1 LLPSLRRALGLAVI
15 ATALAPTGAL
25 AAITETTITTPA
37 SPAYRLY
44 QPSVKAAA
52 ETLSVAGSTDGAAG
66 DMIDFVCDGTPIR
79 RAVAVDKEGVFAVEL
94 PYKAFPRLLCTLRAV
109 PNKLN
114 GKDLDPFTGPLV
126 AVTYFNPYETTT
138 EVLGADRPVPMNYNA
153 QTAHR
158 GGPTDLHA
166 IGGGALQQSVWT
178 LGARVGTEA
187 KDDRNALEVDGR
199 AAYSAADVPLY
210 RFEGERPAAPAGFD
224 GVQATLTLDERTGG
238 VVVVE
243 SQRIVRC
250 AGTDAPRPPQEF
262 CREVLGTG
270 VRLERTITFTDEH
283 RLVDV
288 QDRWI
293 ATDGQPHR
301 LRAVYS
307 NGVKAE
313 RPLWRL
319 AGEAAF
325 RPREYPDAVVPSGPG
340 SLLLDT
346 GAGMFGALSYD
357 PAPSVFA
364 FGGPG
369 LLAELVEATVPAGGM
384 LPVRRSFASGDNVIA
399 VEQLVGRFAPRPE
412 PTATPVPENGPPQH
426 VIDDRHR
433 PDDGGVR
440 RCTVPRVRAGAT
452 VKSARSALKKA
463 GCKTARSTRK
473 ARSAKV
479 RKGRVVSLSRKAGA
493 SVPIDAAITIKVSS
507 GRKRS

>member
-1 LLPSLRRALGLAVI
+1 MLPSLRRALGLAVI
-15 ATALAPTGAL
+15 AAALAPTGAS
-25 AAITETTITTPA
+25 AAVTKSTITTPA

-44 QPSVKAAA
+44 QPSEKAAA
-52 ETLSVAGSTDGAAG
+52 QTLHVAGSTDGKAG
-66 DMIDFVCDGTPIR
+66 DLIDFTCNGTAVL
-79 RAVAVDKEGVFAVEL
+79 RAVAVGKEGVFAAEL
-94 PYKAFPRLLCTLRAV
+94 PYKTFPRQLCTLRAV
-109 PNKLN
+109 PNKYN

-138 EVLGADRPVPMNYNA
+138 TVLGAERAVPMDYSA
-153 QTAHR
+153 RTAHV
-158 GGPTDLHA
+158 GGPSDVNSIA
-166 IGGGALQQSVWT
+166 GGALQRYVWT
-178 LGARVGTEA
+178 LGASVGTQE

-199 AAYSAADVPLY
+199 AAYAAADVPTYL
-210 RFEGERPAAPAGFD
+210 FEGERPAAPEGYD

-270 VRLERTITFTDEH
+270 VRLERTITFTDDH
-283 RLVDV
+283 TLVDV

-301 LRAVYS
+301 LRAVYTH
-307 NGVKAE
+307 GAKAE
-313 RPLWRL
+313 RPLWRF
-319 AGEAAF
+319 AGEPAF
-325 RPREYPDAVVPSGPG
+325 KPRTYPEAVVPSGPG

-346 GAGMFGALSYD
+346 GVGAFGALSYD

-399 VEQLVGRFAPRPE
+399 VEQLVQRFAPPE
-412 PTATPVPENGPPQH
+412 PESTPVPENGPPPH
-426 VIDDRHR
+426 VIEDRNR
-433 PDDGGVR
+433 PDGGVR
-440 RCTVPRVRAGAT
+440 RCKVPRVRAGAT
-452 VKSARSALKKA
+452 VKSARAALKKA

-473 ARSAKV
+473 SSSKKV
-479 RKGRVVSLSRKAGA
+479 RKGRVISLSRKAGA

-507 GRKRS
+507 GRRR